1 MERDLSKNHKPINT
15 SVETF
20 YYKTVDSMILKCD
33 RPVGITALILLNKTQ
48 DS

>member
-1 MERDLSKNHKPINT
+1 MDGSLSKNHKPINT

-20 YYKTVDSMILKCD
+20 YHKTVDNMILNCD
-33 RPVGITALILLNKTQ
+33 RLLGITALILLNKTQ

>member
-1 MERDLSKNHKPINT
+1 MEGGLSKNHKPINT

-20 YYKTVDSMILKCD
+20 YHKTVDSMILNCD
-33 RPVGITALILLNKTQ
+33 RPVGITAHILLNKTQ